1 MAVSLGAILEGPD
14 TKALEGPVTQV
25 RLNDVFCYTYN
36 SSKHWMGGGGVC
48 FLVDIMLYRKVPGKL
63 VCFQL

>member
-36 SSKHWMGGGGVC
+36 SSKHWMGGGGGGL
-48 FLVDIMLYRKVPGKL
+48 FPGRHNA
-63 VCFQL
+63 VQESTR

>member
-36 SSKHWMGGGGVC
+36 SSKHWMGGGGSVSW
-48 FLVDIMLYRKVPGKL
+48 
-63 VCFQL
+63 